1 MPKQLQETLLQLQY
15 QSSVAQKEKAM
26 QDLQNIIDKIQNDQ
40 QVRAQKQTEI
50 KAQEASTDAEIAKAT
65 EAADAKSAQQKA
77 DETKIAH
84 EAKEHIGE
92 LKEAVEG
99 KEEVVAK
106 KFNISV
112 DDVKTL
118 REAHRQGDLNTIY
131 TKLGSISVD
140 AQKKFVQFVARKDT
154 ATIIGFIRNRSTD
167 KSLIKELCK
176 LNPGLIKSLDADL
189 LLSCGIAKTD
199 IIKYADSSQLSSML
213 ASQAR
218 LGNTDLLNQFYEALG
233 YSQKQIA
240 DAKSIIPGTSEW
252 EKLTHNNAMA
262 APMGS
267 TTVRSGNFPEGQ
279 TRQKIRPQ
287 DVDYREYLA

>member
-1 MPKQLQETLLQLQY
+1 M
-15 QSSVAQKEKAM
+15 
-26 QDLQNIIDKIQNDQ
+26 
-40 QVRAQKQTEI
+40 
-50 KAQEASTDAEIAKAT
+50 
-65 EAADAKSAQQKA
+65 
-77 DETKIAH
+77 
-84 EAKEHIGE
+84 
-92 LKEAVEG
+92 
-99 KEEVVAK
+99 
-106 KFNISV
+106 
-112 DDVKTL
+112 

-167 KSLIKELCK
+167 KSLIKELCR

-233 YSQKQIA
+233 YSQEQIA